1 VTLEA
6 TQKPLKIG
14 GPVNSKY
21 HLRYAVPAH
30 PSIPKWISFEIR
42 LKEISKERLEEK

>member
-6 TQKPLKIG
+6 TQEPLKIG

-21 HLRYAVPAH
+21 RLRYGVPPH
-30 PSIPKWISFEIR
+30 LSISKWISFENR
-42 LKEISKERLEEK
+42 RKEIRKERVEEK